1 MVPMDVDVL
10 MADQDVKLAK
20 LYCRFLADHGFSA
33 ETATCGLECLEM
45 VRQLAPEVLV
55 LDRELAWDDASGVLA
70 WLREDGLPLPVILTT
85 WNASPRTIQR
95 LVVPPVVLCLRKFF
109 PLPALL
115 DAIHVAVNGHGIRRV
130 FSSEA

>member
-10 MADQDVKLAK
+10 IADQDVKLAR

-33 ETATCGLECLEM
+33 EAATCGLDCLGKARE
-45 VRQLAPEVLV
+45 LAPEVLV

-70 WLREDGLPLPVILTT
+70 CLREDELPLPVILTT
-85 WNASPRTIQR
+85 WDASPATARR
-95 LVVPPVVLCLRKFF
+95 FVVPPVVLCLRKFF

-115 DAIHVAVNGHGIRRV
+115 DAVHVALNRHAIRRV
-130 FSSEA
+130 FSPQA